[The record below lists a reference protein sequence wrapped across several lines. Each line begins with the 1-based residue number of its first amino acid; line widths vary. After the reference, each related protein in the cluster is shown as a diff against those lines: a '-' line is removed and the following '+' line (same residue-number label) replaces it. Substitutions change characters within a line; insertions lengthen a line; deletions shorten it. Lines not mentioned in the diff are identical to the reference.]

1 MMALDVETD
10 LIAGNFETASGSP
23 SEVSDIKTGQ
33 RIRTKLVLVS
43 DGNTPCGAV
52 TKNENKN
59 FNAYADRRF
68 TSG

>member
-1 MMALDVETD
+1 MMALDVENRLD
-10 LIAGNFETASGSP
+10 CWNFETASGLP